1 MYIHVPMIIYTVRG
15 PSGSVDCM
23 PESLSGVFEKA
34 ACARVGAVLSG
45 LHTCIAISNVLGT
58 TLIRAHL
65 AILFTCCHW

>member
-1 MYIHVPMIIYTVRG
+1 MIIY
-15 PSGSVDCM
+15 SVEDLLDQSIACQ
-23 PESLSGVFEKA
+23 SGVFENA

-65 AILFTCCHW
+65 AILFTCYCHW